1 MTRTGRI
8 MVVTVGLLLAVT
20 LATKLTFRE
29 YDFGTSLP
37 GGFPEDV
44 PIVPGTITSCRT
56 ARSDDLVRV
65 VEVHIQSGLPFQDVV
80 QFYRSAFA
88 TGATEHWNVP
98 EFPLSGPGATET
110 SSNALFGK
118 NTVVVIISATGA
130 TTSVLVQV
138 RGTSIFTLPR

>member
-1 MTRTGRI
+1 MTARRWLL
-8 MVVTVGLLLAVT
+8 VVLCGVAVFILVT
-20 LATKLTFRE
+20 MLVFRE

-37 GGFPEDV
+37 EGFPQDV
-44 PIVPGTITSCRT
+44 PIVAGIITSCKT

-65 VEVHIQSGLPFQDVV
+65 VEVRIQSDLSFQDVV

-98 EFPLSGPGATET
+98 EFPLSGPDLTET

-118 NTVVVIISATGA
+118 NTVVVMINATGA